1 MNVVEKYKLK
11 FQDNKKSVIRSF
23 SKKELMDELMKR
35 EGVTSYICP
44 KENEF
49 EVKIYEGDGDGEWGY
64 GRATILV
71 VK

>member
-35 EGVTSYICP
+35 DEIKTIDVP
-44 KENEF
+44 NERMWF
-49 EVKIYEGDGDGEWGY
+49 ITVEDNRGSGE
-64 GRATILV
+64 
-71 VK
+71 